1 MKIELWEG
9 GLLSHEVEA
18 IEKIENHFKA
28 KPAKK
33 EAAQPEKSESKKSAK
48 GGSLADQLSSLKPT
62 PYKKE
67 QVKDSMFPWKGYAGF
82 RLVENGKEGEFDLV
96 IVTHCN
102 VIIVEL
108 KHWNNGKITCK
119 GDKWFLGDRDMGR
132 SPVSVTQG
140 KKFLLEGKLK
150 RYKNKFTNKGYS
162 PWVHFVVVMTGNA
175 DISALKENQA
185 SNTMLLSDFL
195 SIKNEVYFHKRFPS
209 PKNRN
214 AKHVNK
220 DFHIFDEV
228 FDRNSVPS
236 KQVSVNGYTSKEL
249 IFNHPGEIYQEF
261 EAVSEATSKDTALM
275 RLWNFNKIP
284 SSKAKT
290 QDGQHEIVSR
300 EREVLSYIK
309 NSNLDLYNHCLHS
322 LVAIQKEQVS
332 AQYSELYELKPGH
345 VRFNEF
351 VGKFVGTF
359 SEADRIKLVTL
370 LISKFANLHET
381 KVAHRDLGD
390 HSIWLSPSKDV
401 AISSFISAYH
411 QPQGTVGD
419 FRDILSVSGT
429 APYSM
434 PITEKTTPYQIDVY
448 SIGVM
453 AWHIINAEQISPKS
467 LQTFHERVNSDQS
480 WYAEVI
486 KQALSQRYDN
496 AIDMFSAFKKAEP
509 KTEVDLDFNESEFE
523 TYKRKIKLSRQYP
536 EDDDGFIKETDEKE
550 VYLSNGNL
558 VKAWLNVST
567 SNCSAHLGYDLLH
580 FLQRVS
586 KLKSIAPSYLPT
598 IFEFGLATKSSELFI
613 VSDFVEGPKWSDLE
627 FGEQNLPLVESLIH
641 AVEHLHSLHIAH
653 GDLHPD
659 NVIVDVESNTVTLID
674 IPDFSID
681 GQEVKNHKYSPDNI
695 DSCTAFE
702 RDNFAVMRMS
712 AEMLGLVWAE
722 QSDGFPDISSVIQT
736 EMTDDEYGFKS
747 LERFKDALKGND
759 SDIAFI
765 DISVRPRDGDEFN
778 TLEIF
783 PDNGSLYVDIQSSNK
798 DKNNLVV
805 DIYGIGGSIR
815 FFYDKYERSLTFG
828 LTPFPKPDVRPS
840 DIDKS
845 KLELP
850 YGLRVHC
857 SYSLDINLLN
867 NDLKQRVEFNRAISL
882 FEEIAKEDARDA
894 LLALDS
900 EQDCN
905 DIDETDESKAVEAQC
920 SIKPIGISTRDLWQ
934 NILKT
939 ETESYPY
946 IVLVTDSE
954 AVPDIDDQV
963 ILNHESEHDP
973 LSKFNKDDVIEAV
986 YREGEDEKILGVVNL
1001 KKSDLAEVRLIKI
1014 RNSAKN
1020 LKEST
1025 EIFFRTKQDK
1035 ASYEK
1040 RKGALERILASES
1053 TIPDLVDYFEPTSA
1067 RAATSYDI
1075 EVTEDDFERYD
1086 REDDKGNKISLNSQ
1100 QRAAFQN
1107 LLSTGPVSLLQGPP
1121 GTGKTEFIAAFVHY
1135 LIEKQDAEKI
1145 LLVSQSHE
1153 AVNTAA
1159 ERIRKHCLRL
1169 ETPLDV
1175 VRFSNKE
1182 TSVSNGLKD
1191 VYSQALVDERR
1202 ALFIAEAK
1210 ERISS
1215 LSQSLGLN
1223 DHFLAEACELELS
1236 IIRQIDTLLKLQ
1248 NTINAEDTH
1257 ADDAEGL
1264 GKQFKELYSSLE
1276 NRINNQFDIDLKVDE
1291 LDSASQ
1297 KLWSS
1302 LESGYAINPK
1312 DSKRA
1317 RALCKISRDML
1328 EVLESERVNYDE
1340 FFARSRQLVTGT
1352 CVGIGQRHI
1361 GIAENQYDWVIIDEA
1376 ARSISSELAIAMQAG
1391 KRILLVGDHHQL
1403 PPLYT
1408 TPHKKALARKL
1419 GVYSDDVDLDE
1430 LLQSD
1435 FERAFESPYG
1445 KIAGA
1450 QLLTQYR
1457 MVEPIGNLVSDCFYK
1472 SKLRTGFR
1480 PVPDSYQN
1488 LPKTI
1493 QAYATWLDTAS
1504 FGKAAHHSTGGKGS
1518 SIANPTEVN
1527 VIIKLLDGIANSDK
1541 QVDSLLQQMRKD
1553 KGELPIGIICMYAE
1567 QKKRLRRKVA
1577 EQSWG
1582 EDFKS
1587 LLRIDTVDS
1596 YQGKENRLVILS
1608 ITRSDAKQSPG
1619 FLRSPNR
1626 INVGLSR
1633 AMDRLVIVGNSEM
1646 WKSKNKHYPLGKV
1659 FDYMDQR
1666 RHKESGGYRLINAKN
1681 FKEVKN

>member
-1 MKIELWEG
+1 LKIELWEG

-18 IEKIENHFKA
+18 IEKIEKHFEA

-33 EAAQPEKSESKKSAK
+33 EAVQPAKLESKKPVK
-48 GGSLADQLSSLKPT
+48 GGSFADQLSCLKASP
-62 PYKKE
+62 PKKE
-67 QVKDSMFPWKGYAGF
+67 PVKDSMFPWKGYAGF

-108 KHWNNGKITCK
+108 KHWNNDKIICK
-119 GDKWFLGDRDMGR
+119 GDKWFLGNKDMGR

-150 RYKNKFTNKGYS
+150 RYKDKFTNKGYS

-195 SIKNEVYFHKRFPS
+195 SIKNEGYFNKRFPS

-214 AKHVNK
+214 AKYVNK

-228 FDRNSVPS
+228 FDRNSVLA

-284 SSKAKT
+284 GSKAKT

-309 NSNLDLYNHCLHS
+309 NNNLDLYNHCLHS

-332 AQYSELYELKPGH
+332 AQHSELYELKPGH

-359 SEADRIKLVTL
+359 SELDRIKLVTL

-453 AWHIINAEQISPKS
+453 AWHIINAEQISPKG

-496 AIDMFSAFKKAEP
+496 AIDMFSAFKQAEP

-567 SNCSAHLGYDLLH
+567 SNCGARLGYDLLH
-580 FLQRVS
+580 FLQRVA

-613 VSDFVEGPKWSDLE
+613 VSDFIEGPKWADIE

-659 NVIVDVESNTVTLID
+659 NVIVDVENNTVTLID

-702 RDNFAVMRMS
+702 RDNFAVMRMC
-712 AEMLGLVWAE
+712 AEILGLVWAE
-722 QSDGFPDISSVIQT
+722 KSDEFPDISGVIQA
-736 EMTDDEYGFKS
+736 ELTDDEYGFKS
-747 LERFKDALKGND
+747 LERFKDALKDND
-759 SDIAFI
+759 SDIEFI
-765 DISVRPRDGDEFN
+765 DVHIAEGISGHFDK
-778 TLEIF
+778 LEIF
-783 PDNGSLYVDIQSSNK
+783 PENGTLYLDIQKSKKSSNE
-798 DKNNLVV
+798 LVI
-805 DIYGIGGSIR
+805 DIYGIGGRIQ
-815 FFYDKYERSLTFG
+815 FIYDKYEKHLRLGFKPS
-828 LTPFPKPDVRPS
+828 PRADVSPKFR
-840 DIDKS
+840 DKS
-845 KLELP
+845 KLEVP

-857 SYSLDINLLN
+857 SYSLDIDLLN
-867 NDLKQRVEFNRAISL
+867 NDLKQRVEFSRAISL
-882 FEEIAKEDARDA
+882 FEEVAKEEARDA
-894 LLALDS
+894 LVALDS

-905 DIDETDESKAVEAQC
+905 DIDETDESKAVETQS

-946 IVLVTDSE
+946 IVLVTDSDT
-954 AVPDIDDQV
+954 VPDIDDQV

-986 YREGEDEKILGVVNL
+986 YRQGEDEKILGVVNL

-1075 EVTEDDFERYD
+1075 EVTEEDFERYD

-1100 QRAAFQN
+1100 QREAFQN

-1223 DHFLAEACELELS
+1223 DRFLAEACELELS

-1248 NTINAEDTH
+1248 STINAEDTH

-1264 GKQFKELYSSLE
+1264 GKQFKELYSNLE
-1276 NRINNQFDIDLKVDE
+1276 NRINDQFDIDLKVDE

-1297 KLWSS
+1297 KLWAS

-1445 KIAGA
+1445 EIAGA

-1488 LPKTI
+1488 LPKAI

-1504 FGKAAHHSTGGKGS
+1504 FGKGAHHSTGGKGS
-1518 SIANPTEVN
+1518 SIANATEVN
-1527 VIIKLLDGIANSDK
+1527 VIIRLLDGIANSDE

-1582 EDFKS
+1582 DDFKS

-1646 WKSKNKHYPLGKV
+1646 WKGKNKHYPLGKV

-1666 RHKESGGYRLINAKN
+1666 RNKEPGGYRLINAKN